1 MKKAVCKMRTALSIA
16 ACTIVA
22 ALATPALAQD
32 RERLPDIHDIDTPDG
47 SDLKP
52 KDVKLPRD
60 PVGVA
65 EELRL
70 GGKCDVA
77 VPALRPFADHGA
89 GNEIA
94 QFNLGMCLI
103 DLAAKEHD
111 AKQAGGMRQE
121 GAQWIVQ
128 AANGGFGKAQAQ
140 AVVLYLDG
148 TGVVIDPAEADKWAL
163 LYHDNGMRIS
173 IGMPDIRPALKSR
186 LDDALTDAMRAQA
199 RTRADAWKQTAQ
211 ASDQ

>member
-1 MKKAVCKMRTALSIA
+1 MKKAARQMRTVLPIA
-16 ACTIVA
+16 ACLIA
-22 ALATPALAQD
+22 AAFAAPVSAQ
-32 RERLPDIHDIDTPDG
+32 EGQRLPNINSIDTPDG

-52 KDVKLPRD
+52 RDVKLPPD
-60 PVGVA
+60 PVGAA

-70 GGKCDVA
+70 SGRCNIA
-77 VPALRPFADHGA
+77 VPALRLFAEHGV

-94 QFNLGMCLI
+94 QFNLGMCLL
-103 DLAAKEHD
+103 DFAAKEHD
-111 AKQAGGMRQE
+111 AKPAGDMRQE

-148 TGVVIDPAEADKWAL
+148 TGVAVDPAEADKWAL

-173 IGMPDIRPALKSR
+173 IGMPDIGPAVKSR
-186 LDDALTDAMRAQA
+186 LDAALTDAMRAQG
-199 RTRADAWKQTAQ
+199 RSRADSWKQTAQ

>member
-1 MKKAVCKMRTALSIA
+1 MRTFLPIA
-16 ACTIVA
+16 ACLTAA
-22 ALATPALAQD
+22 ALAAPASAQ
-32 RERLPDIHDIDTPDG
+32 EGQRLPNIQDIDTPDG
-47 SDLKP
+47 SELKP
-52 KDVKLPRD
+52 KEVKLPSD

-70 GGKCDVA
+70 SGRCNIA
-77 VPALRPFADHGA
+77 VPALRPFAEHGV

-94 QFNLGMCLI
+94 QFNLGMCLL

-111 AKQAGGMRQE
+111 AKRMGDMRQE
-121 GAQWIVQ
+121 GAQWVVT

-148 TGVVIDPAEADKWAL
+148 TGVAADPAEADKWAL

-173 IGMPDIRPALKSR
+173 IGMPDIGPAVKSR
-186 LDDALTDAMRAQA
+186 LDAALTDAMRAQA
-199 RTRADAWKQTAQ
+199 RNRADTWKQTAQ

>member
-1 MKKAVCKMRTALSIA
+1 MKKAAHKMRKALSLA

-22 ALATPALAQD
+22 ALATSAAAQD
-32 RERLPDIHDIDTPDG
+32 RPPAIGNVDTPDG

-52 KDVKLPRD
+52 RKVKLLPD
-60 PVGVA
+60 PIGAA
-65 EELRL
+65 EDLRL
-70 GGKCDVA
+70 SGRCDIA
-77 VPALRPFADHGA
+77 APALRPRAERGA

-94 QFNLGMCLI
+94 QFNLGMCLF

-111 AKQAGGMRQE
+111 AKQAGDMRQE
-121 GAQWIVQ
+121 GARWIVQ
-128 AANGGFGKAQAQ
+128 AADGGFGKAQAQ

-148 TGVVIDPAEADKWAL
+148 TGVAADPAEADKWAL

-173 IGMPDIRPALKSR
+173 IGMPDIGPAVKSR

-211 ASDQ
+211 AQDQ